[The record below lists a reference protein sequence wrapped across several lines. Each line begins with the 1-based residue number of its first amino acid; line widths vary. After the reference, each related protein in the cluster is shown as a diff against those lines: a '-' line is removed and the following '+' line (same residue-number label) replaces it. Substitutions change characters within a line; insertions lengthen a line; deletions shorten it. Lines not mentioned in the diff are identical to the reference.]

1 MTKTSQFNTTDRRFL
16 IGVTVVLAIISSLPY
31 GYGFARQTSALEYL
45 GLHAFASGDTYVYFS
60 YLWQVRDGHLAFA
73 DLYTTEASQ
82 VSMLNTFW
90 AAAGTLGNVLG
101 LPIPLAFHSS
111 RLLVIPVA
119 VAVLWAL
126 LSRYFSDMR
135 QRRWGLLL
143 AVFASGIS
151 GYLLPVLTPGRY
163 AGGYYHWPPDLW
175 VAESN
180 VFLSALHSGHMLASL
195 ALVVVVLLCSMAAD
209 QRGNGWRSLLAGLAA
224 LLVFSFHPFQAPLVL
239 GILAAWAVVRSALT
253 RRVCWGLVRHLVVV
267 LAFAAPVM
275 VYYLRAFADDPVTA
289 GRAAQNA
296 AWTPA
301 WPLLL
306 LGYGFLVP
314 GAAVGIWRLY
324 RERQLASPRWQ
335 FLLTWLAVQAALV
348 LLPLVTYQRRLLGG
362 LQLPLVILTVYGWP
376 LVAARL
382 PGRARRWLAGRY
394 AVPLAAACLLLL
406 FGFTNLV
413 NVANEFGLMY
423 ERNGLM
429 FWPRAE
435 LAGLRAIRALTD
447 ARSVILAGPNP
458 SYLIPGL
465 TGRRVVAGHGVETLD
480 VDTKLAAVARFYGR
494 ADNDWRRAFLERYG
508 VTHVVAGP
516 REVGRDWSNLE
527 ALPFLERIWENEAVR
542 IYRVK
547 R

>member
-1 MTKTSQFNTTDRRFL
+1 MSAATSSDRRFL
-16 IGVTVVLAIISSLPY
+16 FSVIFVLAALSSLPY
-31 GYGFARQTSALEYL
+31 LYGWLRQTAALEYL

-60 YLWQVRDGHLAFA
+60 YLWQVRDGHLVFA

-90 AAAGTLGNVLG
+90 AAAGTLGNVLR
-101 LPIPLAFHSS
+101 LPIPLAFHAS
-111 RLLVIPVA
+111 RLLAIPVA
-119 VAVLWAL
+119 VVVLWVL
-126 LSRYFSDMR
+126 LSRYFSEVW

-151 GYLLPVLTPGRY
+151 GYLLPVLTPGTY

-209 QRGNGWRSLLAGLAA
+209 QQGNGWRSILAGLAA

-239 GILAAWAVVRSALT
+239 GILAAWTVMRSAAT
-253 RRVCWGLVRHLVVV
+253 RRVCWGLVRHLAIVV
-267 LAFAAPVM
+267 AFAAPVM
-275 VYYLRAFADDPVTA
+275 VYYLRALADDPVTA

-306 LGYGFLVP
+306 LGYGFLIP
-314 GAAVGIWRLY
+314 GAAIGLWRLS
-324 RERQLASPRWQ
+324 RERQLASQRWQ

-348 LLPLVTYQRRLLGG
+348 LLPFVTYQRRLLGG

-413 NVANEFGLMY
+413 NVANELGLMY

-435 LAGLRAIRALTD
+435 LAGLRSLRALTD
-447 ARSVILAGPNP
+447 ERSVILAGPNP

-465 TGRRVVAGHGVETLD
+465 TGRRVVAGHGIETIDL
-480 VDTKLAAVARFYGR
+480 DTKLAAVARFYGR

-508 VTHVVAGP
+508 VTHVVAGS
-516 REVGRDWSNLE
+516 REVGRDWSALE
-527 ALPFLERIWENEAVR
+527 AAAFLKEIWRNEAVR
-542 IYRVK
+542 IYQVEWP
-547 R
+547 